1 MMYVLVKS
9 QPTLLPAMTPS
20 TSESRTRPDK
30 LDGVV
35 VFISFLVSGWRLSP
49 RLAAAGRTYAYDIGT
64 PGGRPM
70 TTERPIVM
78 PTLVSLLVCD
88 QVIDDKITNKKS
100 AIGLFNTVLVPE
112 LPTTIQQMVVMC
124 SLTGI
129 EARVGIQMQLIRD
142 ATNEA
147 LFRTSGTVE
156 SPSRL
161 ATVDLVFALRGVKIA
176 EQGPYAFEILCSD
189 ELLGRRRFQVLQHR
203 RGGQQGAENQ
213 PGQ

>member
-1 MMYVLVKS
+1 
-9 QPTLLPAMTPS
+9 
-20 TSESRTRPDK
+20 
-30 LDGVV
+30 
-35 VFISFLVSGWRLSP
+35 
-49 RLAAAGRTYAYDIGT
+49 
-64 PGGRPM
+64 
-70 TTERPIVM
+70 M

-124 SLTGI
+124 SLTEI
-129 EARVGIQMQLIRD
+129 EARVGIEMRLVND
-142 ATNEA
+142 TDNEP

-176 EQGPYAFEILCSD
+176 QQGPYAFEILCAG
-189 ELLGRRRFQVLQHR
+189 EVLGRRRFQVLQHR
-203 RGGQQGAENQ
+203 RGSQ
-213 PGQ
+213 PGGESSPEQ